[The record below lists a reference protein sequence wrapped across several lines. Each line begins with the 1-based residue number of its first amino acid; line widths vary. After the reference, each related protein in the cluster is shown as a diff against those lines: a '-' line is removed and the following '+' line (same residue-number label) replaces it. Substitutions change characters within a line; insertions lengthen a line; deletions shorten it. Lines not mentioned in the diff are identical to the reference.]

1 MRSEGFYNHNH
12 TGSDGW
18 LVHAEPYMESK
29 GSLKDGFAALIE
41 LCPDTYFIWVSQ
53 NGERNILSV
62 EAFLLR
68 MFD

>member
-1 MRSEGFYNHNH
+1 MLE
-12 TGSDGW
+12 
-18 LVHAEPYMESK
+18 
-29 GSLKDGFAALIE
+29 DGFAALIE

-68 MFD
+68 MFDRIGSSHVIVIQPDYFSSI